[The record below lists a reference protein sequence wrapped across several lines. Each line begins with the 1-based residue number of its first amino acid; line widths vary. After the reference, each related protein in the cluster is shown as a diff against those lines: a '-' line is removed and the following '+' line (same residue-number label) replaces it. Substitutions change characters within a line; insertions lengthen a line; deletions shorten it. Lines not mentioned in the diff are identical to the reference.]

1 MSTASSQITYK
12 PPQSV
17 QDFLQCEQF
26 VSLIMGPVGSGKTTA
41 AIFKILYHASRMR
54 KQADGV
60 RRSRCII
67 IRNTRQMLAD
77 STIPSIQ
84 QWFGPDILSY
94 AKVDGKMM
102 LKVGDVQCEILLR
115 GLDDQDD
122 VRRLLSVE
130 ASFAMM
136 DEFREINQAIF
147 DAVQGRV
154 GRYPSKGMGG
164 CYTDDGSPNYHVWGA
179 TNPPDADTPW
189 AKYLEDP
196 PDNAGV
202 FMQPSGLSGEADW
215 VDNLVEDYYD
225 NLAQGKSED
234 WVDVY
239 VHGKFGRS
247 LSGQP
252 VFGSFRSETHVAA
265 NPLNYI
271 KSSTSPLVVGMDFG
285 LNPSVTIGQLDPF
298 GRALVYADLT
308 SDGMGTLR
316 FVRERLKP
324 LLASKFP
331 GMPVIIIGDPA
342 GVQRAQTDERSVF
355 DILRQEGFRA
365 IAAKTNSVVARIS
378 AVDSLLTRMVDGRA
392 AIQID
397 PSCSHIIR
405 ALRGGYRYKLK
416 KNGEI
421 EDSPEKNASS
431 HIADSLQ
438 YFALHINQ
446 LNFGDTWQSKARKV
460 EKIRYAWA

>member
-1 MSTASSQITYK
+1 
-12 PPQSV
+12 
-17 QDFLQCEQF
+17 
-26 VSLIMGPVGSGKTTA
+26 
-41 AIFKILYHASRMR
+41 
-54 KQADGV
+54 
-60 RRSRCII
+60 
-67 IRNTRQMLAD
+67 
-77 STIPSIQ
+77 
-84 QWFGPDILSY
+84 
-94 AKVDGKMM
+94 
-102 LKVGDVQCEILLR
+102 
-115 GLDDQDD
+115 
-122 VRRLLSVE
+122 
-130 ASFAMM
+130 
-136 DEFREINQAIF
+136 
-147 DAVQGRV
+147 
-154 GRYPSKGMGG
+154 
-164 CYTDDGSPNYHVWGA
+164 
-179 TNPPDADTPW
+179 
-189 AKYLEDP
+189 
-196 PDNAGV
+196 
-202 FMQPSGLSGEADW
+202 MQPSGLSGEADW

-285 LNPSVTIGQLDPF
+285 LNPSATIGQLDPF

-324 LLASKFP
+324 LLAAKFP